1 MSDTQVEQIA
11 IIGMAVRFPGAASV
25 DTFWRN
31 LRDGVESI
39 SFFSEAELIAA
50 GVNPALVSD
59 RNYVRASAVL
69 DDVETFDADFFGF
82 TPREAEVTDPQ
93 QRLFLECAWEVMES
107 AGYVSEETAGRVGVF
122 AGAGPN
128 RYLLKL
134 LSGLPNATPVD
145 VFQFLIGNERDHL
158 PPKVSYKLNL
168 TGPSINVQTACSTSL
183 VAVALACQS
192 LLSYQCDAAIAGGVS
207 IALPQKAGYYYEEG
221 GVTSPDGHCRTFD
234 ARARGTVVGSGAGA
248 VFLKRYSEALAD
260 HDQIHA
266 VIRGAAINN
275 DGAARIGYT
284 APGVDG
290 QAAVIA
296 EALAVAGIEPS
307 SVGYVE
313 AHGTATPLGDPIEVA
328 ALTKAFRHGGDQRTA
343 ACALGSV
350 KTNLG
355 HLDAAA
361 GVAGLVKVVEAL
373 KHKQIP
379 PSLHFES
386 PNPEI
391 DFRLSPFYVNSKLAD
406 WSHGKTPRRACVS
419 SFGIGGTN
427 AHLVLEEARPTV
439 DKEGIRS
446 SPQLLVLSARS
457 KAALDQSVTNLA
469 KHLRQ
474 NEDVAL
480 ADLAFTLQTG
490 RKSFAHRMAVVC
502 DEVDSAAEGLE
513 RGRVFA
519 GEHKGGA
526 ARVAM
531 MFPGQGAQQLMMG
544 AELYET
550 IPEFRRELDFCA
562 DVLKRRTSFDLREV
576 LYPEEL
582 QRVEAEKLIQQ
593 TAIAQ
598 PALFSVAYS
607 LAKLWE
613 RWGVKPF
620 AMIGHSIGE
629 YVAACLA
636 GVFSAEDALWLVA
649 ERGRLAQQ
657 LPEGAMLAVAVTETE
672 ALALTSD
679 ELSLAAINGPAQ
691 CVLAGE
697 IEAVVRLEQTLTA
710 DGVTCVR
717 LQGTRAFH
725 SAMVQPMMPA
735 FAECFS
741 RTSLH
746 APTRTYVSSL
756 TGTWV
761 TNAEATSAGFWVRQL
776 REPVRFADGIRTL
789 CGSGVNAFLEVGP
802 GQTLS
807 SLVRSHPD
815 RTPDQIVLGSLGRK
829 RDEHGDVVSLLEAL
843 GELWIAGVEPRWKEI
858 HESNVRRVSL
868 PTYPFER
875 KRYWV
880 DVAQARAPEPDVASA
895 VQEVNVR
902 AETYTQTEFESRLTE
917 LWKEVFA
924 LEQISVDA
932 DFFELG
938 GNSLTGLQLISRVR
952 KTFDI
957 DLPMRS
963 FFEAPTI
970 AGLARLIEE
979 KINGEEEDFSEL
991 EELLKEIEGM
1001 SPEELKA
1008 SLG

>member
-1 MSDTQVEQIA
+1 MSDTEKIA
-11 IIGMAVRFPGAASV
+11 IIGTAVRFPGATNIDA
-25 DTFWRN
+25 FWRN

-39 SFFSEAELIAA
+39 SFFSEEELIAA
-50 GVNPALVSD
+50 GVNSAVVKDP
-59 RNYVRASAVL
+59 NYVRAAAVL
-69 DDVETFDADFFGF
+69 NDVETFDAGFFGF
-82 TPREAEVTDPQ
+82 TAREAEITDPQ

-128 RYLLKL
+128 RYLLRL
-134 LSGLPNATPVD
+134 LTSVPNATPVD
-145 VFQFLIGNERDHL
+145 IFQFLIGNERDHL

-192 LLSYQCDAAIAGGVS
+192 LLGYQCDAAIAGGVS

-234 ARARGTVVGSGAGA
+234 ALARGTVVGSGAGA

-260 HDQIHA
+260 GDQIHA
-266 VIRGAAINN
+266 VICGAAINN

-296 EALAVAGIEPS
+296 EALSVAGVEAS

-328 ALTKAFRHGGDQRTA
+328 ALTKAFRHGGDQRSA

-361 GVAGLVKVVEAL
+361 GVAGLIKVVEAL
-373 KHKQIP
+373 RHKQIP
-379 PSLHFES
+379 PSLHYEN

-391 DFRLSPFYVNSKLAD
+391 DFASSPFYVNSKLSEWTSRA
-406 WSHGKTPRRACVS
+406 TPRRACVS

-427 AHLVLEEARPTV
+427 AHLVLEEATQKITKQDAASV
-439 DKEGIRS
+439 
-446 SPQLLVLSARS
+446 PQLLVLSARS
-457 KAALDQSVTNLA
+457 RAALDQSITNLTNYLKRNDA
-469 KHLRQ
+469 A
-474 NEDVAL
+474 AL
-480 ADLAFTLQTG
+480 ADVAFTLQAG
-490 RKSFAHRMAVVC
+490 RKSFVHRMAVVC
-502 DEVDSAAEGLE
+502 NDVGAAAEALE
-513 RGRVFA
+513 RDRAFV
-519 GEHKGGA
+519 GEHKGE
-526 ARVAM
+526 ARVAL
-531 MFPGQGAQQLMMG
+531 MFPGQGAQQLMM
-544 AELYET
+544 AVQLYET
-550 IPEFRRELDFCA
+550 IPEFRHDLDVCA
-562 DVLKRRTSFDLREV
+562 EILKQHAAFDLRTL
-576 LYPEEL
+576 LYPQES
-582 QRVEAEKLIQQ
+582 QRLEAEKLMQQ
-593 TAIAQ
+593 TAVAQ
-598 PALFSVAYS
+598 PALFCVAYS

-613 RWGVKPF
+613 RWGVRPF

-636 GVFSAEDALWLVA
+636 GVFSLEDALRLLA

-657 LPEGAMLAVAVTETE
+657 LREGAMLAVAVSESE
-672 ALALTSD
+672 ALDLTSAKV
-679 ELSLAAINGPAQ
+679 SLAAINGPVQ
-691 CVLAGE
+691 CVVAGE
-697 IEAVVRLEQTLTA
+697 VEAVTKLEEKLTA
-710 DGVTCVR
+710 DGITCVR

-725 SAMVQPMMPA
+725 SAMVQPMMAA
-735 FAECFS
+735 FAGCF
-741 RTSLH
+741 RRVSLH
-746 APTRTYVSSL
+746 VPTTPYVSSL
-756 TGTWV
+756 TGTWI
-761 TNAEATSAGFWVRQL
+761 TNAEATSPEFWIRQL

-789 CGSGVNAFLEVGP
+789 CGSGVNVFLEVGP

-815 RTPDQIVLGSLGRK
+815 RAVEQIVLGSLGRK
-829 RDEHGDVVSLLEAL
+829 RSDSVSMLGAL
-843 GELWIAGVEPRWKEI
+843 GQLWIAGVEPKWKEI
-858 HESNVRRVSL
+858 HQASVRRVSL

-875 KRYWV
+875 RRYWV
-880 DVAQARAPEPDVASA
+880 DVAPQARVSDPVVANDVEEAGRSI
-895 VQEVNVR
+895 VTEGYTRTEVENK
-902 AETYTQTEFESRLTE
+902 LTE

-924 LEQISVDA
+924 LEDISIDA

-952 KTFDI
+952 KIFDT

-979 KINGEEEDFSEL
+979 KMKDEEDDFSEL
-991 EELLKEIEGM
+991 DELLKEIEGM